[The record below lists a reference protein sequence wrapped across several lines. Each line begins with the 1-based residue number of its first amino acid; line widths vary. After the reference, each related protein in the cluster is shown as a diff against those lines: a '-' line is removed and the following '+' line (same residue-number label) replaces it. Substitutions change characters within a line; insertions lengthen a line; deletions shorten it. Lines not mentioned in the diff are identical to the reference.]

1 VAERLIAMESG
12 LIKPASIIAG
22 NLLET
27 SVPFGVTAAIFLT
40 QITLNRSSHERG
52 VQHGR
57 GTPVIDHIE

>member
-27 SVPFGVTAAIFLT
+27 SVPYWRD
-40 QITLNRSSHERG
+40 RSYFFDANNA
-52 VQHGR
+52 Q
-57 GTPVIDHIE
+57 